1 MIVMCEGCETSF
13 QVADRMI
20 KPTGS
25 KVRCSKCRHVF
36 IAYPAAAADTEEPLT
51 LEEELPADAASG
63 GPAGL
68 NEPAEPNEID
78 AQLDALFREE
88 SSGTGDP
95 ASVALEPELLDVD
108 ELLAGDAPAAGALK
122 AEALGDELELDLD
135 LGLSLEADPE
145 AGAPQGKT
153 PPAAP
158 AGAGEPSFDLG
169 PDHAPSAQAE
179 PEDALPDLEELE
191 ISLDD
196 LDRLDEAAAPAA
208 AEAPRQAD
216 DQSPELELD
225 LDLANFASERAA
237 AADGAAAD
245 ADIRAVLE
253 SASGTEAMAPGAPVD
268 RSDGSDLERGAA
280 AGATAAAKAV
290 PTAPMPSG
298 EDMLDLSDLEAML
311 EGGASTKPA
320 AATEGIDLELD
331 LGAAVEDET
340 QGGEMQE
347 LDLAGIADA
356 PEAGPAKEAA
366 DADELDFSDISGIL
380 EEKAPVTAAAGAE
393 KLDEELDLVFDDEPQ
408 AAAAKKEETP
418 PSESQEDLMLDLETL
433 LEADEETKPVA
444 QKTAAEMTDD
454 LDLEFAAASG
464 KDEAGDLEI
473 EIEPVDEAV
482 AMPAPAFRPS
492 ATAAV
497 AAAAVAGAA
506 GAAAMGAMSGKTTAV
521 TDEFTTDEFTQAG
534 MTGATDLLEAEA
546 AKTAA
551 PKTQKTH
558 ATARSGGIRKLLLA
572 AAALVV
578 LVIAAL
584 VIPRSLGIQ
593 VPYLSDVDIPYLSD
607 LEIPFLGKIFQ
618 SQPEDTAGNL
628 KIAPVPESVNAEF
641 IDNAAAGRLCVV
653 KGQVRNAYDHPRS
666 FIRVT
671 AKLYDKNKTVA
682 KTATVYAGNVLS
694 RQELAGQ
701 DLAAIS
707 ARLKNK
713 TGANNLNAAVKPGA
727 AIPFMVVFDGLPDNL
742 DEYSVEVAG
751 SSK

>member
-13 QVADRMI
+13 KVDDRMI

-36 IAYPAAAADTEEPLT
+36 VAYPAAAADAEEPLT
-51 LEEELPADAASG
+51 LEEEMPADAASG
-63 GPAGL
+63 GQAGL
-68 NEPAEPNEID
+68 NDLD

-88 SSGTGDP
+88 TPGKADP
-95 ASVALEPELLDVD
+95 APVAQEPELLDVD
-108 ELLAGDAPAAGALK
+108 ELLAGDAPAAAALT

-135 LGLSLEADPE
+135 LGLSFEADPE

-153 PPAAP
+153 PLPAAP

-169 PDHAPSAQAE
+169 LDPAPSAQAE
-179 PEDALPDLEELE
+179 PEDTLPDLEELE

-196 LDRLDEAAAPAA
+196 LDRLDEAALPAA

-225 LDLANFASERAA
+225 LDLANLASESAA
-237 AADGAAAD
+237 ATHGAAAD
-245 ADIRAVLE
+245 ADIQSVLE
-253 SASGTEAMAPGAPVD
+253 SASVTGAKAPGAPAD
-268 RSDGSDLERGAA
+268 RPDGSDLEPGMA
-280 AGATAAAKAV
+280 AGEAPAAKGVQA
-290 PTAPMPSG
+290 APIPPG

-311 EGGASTKPA
+311 EDGASAKPA

-331 LGAAVEDET
+331 LGAAVEDAAK
-340 QGGEMQE
+340 GGAMQE
-347 LDLAGIADA
+347 LDLGGIAEA

-366 DADELDFSDISGIL
+366 AADELDFSDISGIL
-380 EEKAPVTAAAGAE
+380 DEKPPVAAAADAE
-393 KLDEELDLVFDDEPQ
+393 KPAEELDLVFDDEPQ
-408 AAAAKKEETP
+408 AAAAKTIEAL

-433 LEADEETKPVA
+433 LEADEETKPAA
-444 QKTAAEMTDD
+444 QKTAAEMTDE

-464 KDEAGDLEI
+464 RDEAGDLEI

-482 AMPAPAFRPS
+482 AMPAPAGRPA

-506 GAAAMGAMSGKTTAV
+506 GAAAKGAMSGKTTAV

-534 MTGATDLLEAEA
+534 MTGATDLLESEAAEA
-546 AKTAA
+546 AA

-558 ATARSGGIRKLLLA
+558 APGRSGGIRKLLLA

-578 LVIAAL
+578 LAIAAL
-584 VIPRSLGIQ
+584 VIPRSLGIH

-618 SQPEDTAGNL
+618 SEPEDTAGNL
-628 KIAPVPESVNAEF
+628 KIAPAPESVTAEF
-641 IDNAAAGRLCVV
+641 VDNAGAGRLCVV

-671 AKLYDKNKTVA
+671 AKLYDKNKAVA
-682 KTATVYAGNVLS
+682 KTATVYAGNVLA
-694 RQELAGQ
+694 RPELAGQ

-713 TGANNLNAAVKPGA
+713 NGANNLNVGVKPGA